1 VKSSAELYIDQAG
14 AVYRRLLR
22 YSADYLPMFVAAVIA
37 MAVYAASQT
46 AFVYLTK
53 LVTDQSF
60 VERDME
66 FIRWVP
72 LLIFGIFVVRG
83 IADYV
88 SVYSMSWVGRQ
99 VIKRM
104 RREVFAKFLVLPTGF
119 YDRNSSGALL
129 SRLTFNIEQ
138 VAQAASQVLTTVFK
152 DVLTILGLVA
162 YMFWVSARLSLFV
175 LILGPVIGLV
185 IRILSTHFRR
195 YSTRIQ
201 NSMGDVTQAAEQ
213 VLEAHKVVKVFNGEA
228 QEIDGFER
236 VNEQNRRLNMKLASA
251 KAASQPI
258 VQTVAAIGLAS
269 VVFFATRED
278 LAGGL
283 SVGEF
288 VSFLGAML
296 LIMPPLKHLTNI
308 NGPLQQG
315 IAAGQSIFELLDAP
329 GEDEGGPVRL
339 EHARGEIE
347 FRDVSFLYQ
356 PEKGHVLQQVNLKVA
371 PGERLAVVGRSGS
384 GKTTLVSLIPRF
396 YDPAEGAVLVDGRDV
411 REYRRDDLRRQVSLV
426 SQDVKLFD
434 DTIRSNIAY
443 GVMRDASAA
452 EVEAAARAAHV
463 LEFTDRFPDGLETE
477 VGDRGVTLSGGQRQR
492 VAIARALLKN
502 APILILDEATSALDS
517 ESERH
522 IQDALEALMQNRTT
536 LVIAHRLSTI
546 ENADRIVVMDH
557 GRIVETGS
565 HRELLA
571 NQGAYAAL
579 HRMQFAHH
587 DANAKIR
594 VS

>member
-1 VKSSAELYIDQAG
+1 VKPAGEAQIDQAG
-14 AVYRRLLR
+14 AVYRRLLN
-22 YSADYLPMFVAAVIA
+22 YSAEYLPMFIAAVIA
-37 MAVYAASQT
+37 MAVYAGSQT
-46 AFVYLTK
+46 GFVYLTK

-72 LLIFGIFVVRG
+72 LLLIGIFLVRG
-83 IADYV
+83 VADYV
-88 SVYSMSWVGRQ
+88 AVYSMSWVGRQ

-104 RREVFAKFLVLPTGF
+104 RREVFAKFLVLPTRF
-119 YDRNSSGALL
+119 YDTNSSGALL

-152 DVLTILGLVA
+152 DLLTIVGLIG
-162 YMFWVSARLSLFV
+162 YMFWVNARLSLFV
-175 LILGPVIGLV
+175 LVMAPVIGLI
-185 IRILSTHFRR
+185 IRVLSKHFRR
-195 YSTRIQ
+195 YSARIQ

-228 QEIDGFER
+228 QEIAGFER

-258 VQTVAAIGLAS
+258 VQTVAALGLAS
-269 VVFFATRED
+269 VVFVATNED

-283 SVGEF
+283 TVGEF

-296 LIMPPLKHLTNI
+296 LIMAPLKHLTNI

-329 GEDEGGPVRL
+329 GEDEGGPVAL
-339 EHARGEIE
+339 AHARGEIE
-347 FRDVSFLYQ
+347 FRSVSFVYQ
-356 PEKGHVLQQVNLKVA
+356 QEKGQVLQDINLHVA
-371 PGERLAVVGRSGS
+371 PGERVAIVGRSGS
-384 GKTTLVSLIPRF
+384 GKSTLVSLIPRF
-396 YDPAEGAVLVDGRDV
+396 YDPTEGTVLVDGRDV

-443 GVMRDASAA
+443 GAMHAA
-452 EVEAAARAAHV
+452 TPDEIEAAARAAHV
-463 LEFTDRFPDGLETE
+463 LEFTERFPRGLETE

-546 ENADRIVVMDH
+546 ESADRIVVMDH
-557 GRIVETGS
+557 GRVVEFGS
-565 HRELLA
+565 HRELIALD
-571 NQGAYAAL
+571 GAYAAL
-579 HRMQFAHH
+579 HRMQFAS
-587 DANAKIR
+587 DGA
-594 VS
+594 S

>member
-1 VKSSAELYIDQAG
+1 MKHLSEPAAG
-14 AVYRRLLR
+14 QINAVYRRLFR
-22 YSADYLPMFVAAVIA
+22 YSAEHLPMFLAAMAA

-46 AFVYLTK
+46 GFVYLTK

-60 VERDME
+60 VDRDME

-72 LLIFGIFVVRG
+72 VLIFVIFVVRG
-83 IADYV
+83 IADFV
-88 SVYSMSWVGRQ
+88 SVYCMSWVGRQ
-99 VIKRM
+99 VIKRL
-104 RREVFAKFLVLPTGF
+104 RREVFAKFLVLPARF
-119 YDRNSSGALL
+119 YDANSSGALL

-138 VAQAASQVLTTVFK
+138 VAQASSQVLTTVFK
-152 DVLTILGLVA
+152 DLLTIIGLVA
-162 YMFWVSARLSLFV
+162 YMFWVSMRLSLFV
-175 LILGPVIGLV
+175 LVLGPVIGLV
-185 IRILSTHFRR
+185 IRVLSKHFRR
-195 YSTRIQ
+195 YSARIQ

-236 VNEQNRRLNMKLASA
+236 VNEQNRRLNMKLATA

-258 VQTVAAIGLAS
+258 VQMVAAVGLAS
-269 VVFFATRED
+269 VVFVATNED
-278 LAGGL
+278 LSGGM

-296 LIMPPLKHLTNI
+296 LIMAPLKHLTNI

-329 GEDEGGPVRL
+329 GEDEGGPVPL
-339 EHARGEIE
+339 ERARGEIE
-347 FRDVSFLYQ
+347 FSEVGFVYQ
-356 PEKGHVLQQVNLKVA
+356 QEKGPVLQAVNLRVA
-371 PGERLAVVGRSGS
+371 PGERLAIVGRSGS
-384 GKTTLVSLIPRF
+384 GKSTLVSLIPRF
-396 YDPAEGAVLVDGRDV
+396 YDPTEGVVRVDGRDV
-411 REYRRDDLRRQVSLV
+411 RDYRRADLRRQVSLV

-434 DTIRSNIAY
+434 DTIRANIAY
-443 GVMRDASAA
+443 GVMRDASAQ
-452 EVEAAARAAHV
+452 EIEAAARAAHV
-463 LEFTDRFPDGLETE
+463 LEFTDRFPDGLDTE

-502 APILILDEATSALDS
+502 TPILILDEATSALDT

-546 ENADRIVVMDH
+546 ENADRIVVMDQGRVAESGTH
-557 GRIVETGS
+557 G
-565 HRELLA
+565 ELMAIDGL
-571 NQGAYAAL
+571 YASL
-579 HRMQFAHH
+579 HRMQF
-587 DANAKIR
+587 KG
-594 VS
+594 S

>member
-1 VKSSAELYIDQAG
+1 MKPDSSQYRDQAG
-14 AVYRRLLR
+14 AVYRRLLN
-22 YSADYLPMFVAAVIA
+22 YSAEYLPMFVAAMFA

-46 AFVYLTK
+46 GFVYLTK

-60 VERDME
+60 VARDME

-72 LLIFGIFVVRG
+72 LLILGIFLVRG
-83 IADYV
+83 VADYV
-88 SVYSMSWVGRQ
+88 AVYSMSWVGRQ

-104 RREVFAKFLVLPTGF
+104 RQEVFAKFLVLPTRF
-119 YDRNSSGALL
+119 YDTSSSGALL

-138 VAQAASQVLTTVFK
+138 VAQAASQVLTTLFK

-162 YMFWVSARLSLFV
+162 YMFWINVRLSLFV
-175 LILGPVIGLV
+175 LVTAPLIGLV
-185 IRILSTHFRR
+185 ISYLSKKFRR

-228 QEIDGFER
+228 QEVEGFER
-236 VNEQNRRLNMKLASA
+236 VNEQNRRLNMKLAA
-251 KAASQPI
+251 ARAASQPV
-258 VQTVAAIGLAS
+258 VQLVAAIGLAG
-269 VVFFATRED
+269 VVFVATRED

-283 SVGEF
+283 SVGDF

-296 LIMPPLKHLTNI
+296 LIMAPLKHLTNI

-329 GEDEGGPVRL
+329 GEDEGGERRL
-339 EHARGEIE
+339 QRARGEVE
-347 FRDVSFLYQ
+347 FRAVDFVYQQEKGQVLRDVSLR
-356 PEKGHVLQQVNLKVA
+356 VA
-371 PGERLAVVGRSGS
+371 PGERLAIVGRSGS
-384 GKTTLVSLIPRF
+384 GKSTLVSLIPRF
-396 YDPAEGAVLVDGRDV
+396 YDPTGGVVLVDGHDV
-411 REYRRDDLRRQVSLV
+411 REYRRADLRRQVSLV
-426 SQDVKLFD
+426 TQEVKLFD

-443 GVMRDASAA
+443 GAMRAASPA
-452 EVEAAARAAHV
+452 EIEAAARAAHV
-463 LEFTDRFPDGLETE
+463 LEFTDRFPHGLETE

-522 IQDALEALMQNRTT
+522 IQEALEALMQNRTT

-546 ENADRIVVMDH
+546 EHADRIVVMDH
-557 GRIVETGS
+557 GRIVEVGS
-565 HRELLA
+565 HGELMTLD
-571 NQGAYAAL
+571 GAYAAL
-579 HRMQFAHH
+579 HRMQFQ
-587 DANAKIR
+587 

>member
-1 VKSSAELYIDQAG
+1 VKPRVDALPDRAG
-14 AVYRRLLR
+14 AVYRRLLD
-22 YSADYLPMFVAAVIA
+22 YSAEYLPMFVAAIIA

-46 AFVYLTK
+46 GFVYLTK

-60 VERDME
+60 VARDAD

-72 LLIFGIFVVRG
+72 LLILLVFLVRG

-88 SVYSMSWVGRQ
+88 AVYSMSWVGRQ

-119 YDRNSSGALL
+119 YDTSSSGALL

-138 VAQAASQVLTTVFK
+138 VAQAASQVLTTLFK
-152 DVLTILGLVA
+152 DVLTILGLLG
-162 YMFWVSARLSLFV
+162 YMFWINVRLTLFV
-175 LILGPVIGLV
+175 LITAPLIGMI
-185 IRILSTHFRR
+185 IRLLSTKFRR

-213 VLEAHKVVKVFNGEA
+213 VLEAHRVVKVFNGET
-228 QEIDGFER
+228 QEVEGFEK
-236 VNEQNRRLNMKLASA
+236 VNEQNRRLNMKLAAA
-251 KAASQPI
+251 KAASQPV
-258 VQTVAAIGLAS
+258 VQLVAAVGIAG
-269 VVFFATRED
+269 VVFVATRDD
-278 LAGGL
+278 LSGGL
-283 SVGEF
+283 SVGDF

-296 LIMPPLKHLTNI
+296 LIMAPLKHLTNI

-329 GEDEGGPVRL
+329 AEDEGGPVVLDR
-339 EHARGEIE
+339 ARGEIE
-347 FRDVSFLYQ
+347 FQDVGFVYQ
-356 PEKGHVLQQVNLKVA
+356 QEKGAVLEHIDLKVA
-371 PGERLAVVGRSGS
+371 AGERLAIVGRSGS
-384 GKTTLVSLIPRF
+384 GKSTLVSLIPRF
-396 YDPAEGAVLVDGRDV
+396 YDPTTGVVSVDGQDV
-411 REYRRDDLRRQVSLV
+411 RVYRRADLRRQVSLV

-434 DTIRSNIAY
+434 DTIRANIAY
-443 GVMRDASAA
+443 GTMREASA
-452 EVEAAARAAHV
+452 EEIEAAARAAHV
-463 LEFTDRFPDGLETE
+463 LEFTERFPDGLETQ

-502 APILILDEATSALDS
+502 APILVLDEATSALDS

-546 ENADRIVVMDH
+546 EKADRIVVMDH
-557 GRIVETGS
+557 GRIVEIGA
-565 HRELLA
+565 HQELMALD
-571 NQGAYAAL
+571 GVYAGL
-579 HRMQFAHH
+579 HRMQFQLA
-587 DANAKIR
+587 
-594 VS
+594 

>member
-1 VKSSAELYIDQAG
+1 MKPAGPQHLDQAG
-14 AVYRRLLR
+14 AVYRRLLH
-22 YSADYLPMFVAAVIA
+22 YSAEYLPMFVAAMLA

-46 AFVYLTK
+46 GFVYLTK

-60 VERDME
+60 VQRDMD

-72 LLIFGIFVVRG
+72 LLILGIFLVRG

-88 SVYSMSWVGRQ
+88 AVYSMSWVGRQ

-104 RREVFAKFLVLPTGF
+104 RREVFAKFLALPTRF
-119 YDRNSSGALL
+119 YDTSSSGALL

-138 VAQAASQVLTTVFK
+138 VAQAASQVLTTLFK

-162 YMFWVSARLSLFV
+162 YMFWINARLSLFV
-175 LILGPVIGLV
+175 LVTAPLIGLV
-185 IRILSTHFRR
+185 ISYLSKKFRR

-228 QEIDGFER
+228 QEVEGFER
-236 VNEQNRRLNMKLASA
+236 VNEQNRRLNMKLAA
-251 KAASQPI
+251 ARAASQPV
-258 VQTVAAIGLAS
+258 VQLVAAIGLSS
-269 VVFFATRED
+269 VVFVATRED

-283 SVGEF
+283 SVGDF

-296 LIMPPLKHLTNI
+296 LIMAPLKHLTNI

-329 GEDEGGPVRL
+329 GEDEGGARRL
-339 EHARGEIE
+339 ERARGEVE
-347 FRDVSFLYQ
+347 FCAVSFIYQ
-356 PEKGHVLQQVNLKVA
+356 QEKGQVLHDINLRVA
-371 PGERLAVVGRSGS
+371 PGERLAIVGRSGS
-384 GKTTLVSLIPRF
+384 GKSTLVSLIPRF
-396 YDPAEGAVLVDGRDV
+396 YDPTEGVVRVDGHDV
-411 REYRRDDLRRQVSLV
+411 REYRRADLRRQVSLV
-426 SQDVKLFD
+426 SQEVKLFD

-443 GVMRDASAA
+443 GAMRDATPAQI
-452 EVEAAARAAHV
+452 EAAARAAHV
-463 LEFTDRFPDGLETE
+463 LEFTDGFPDGLETE

-502 APILILDEATSALDS
+502 TPILILDEATSALDS

-522 IQDALEALMQNRTT
+522 IQEALETLMRNRTT

-546 ENADRIVVMDH
+546 EHADRIVVMEQ
-557 GRIVETGS
+557 GRIIEVGS
-565 HRELLA
+565 HAELMALD
-571 NQGAYAAL
+571 GAYAAL
-579 HRMQFAHH
+579 HRMQFQ
-587 DANAKIR
+587 

>member
-1 VKSSAELYIDQAG
+1 MKPDSSQYRDQAG
-14 AVYRRLLR
+14 AVYRRLLN
-22 YSADYLPMFVAAVIA
+22 YSAEYLPMFVAAMFA

-46 AFVYLTK
+46 GFVYLTK

-60 VERDME
+60 VARDME

-72 LLIFGIFVVRG
+72 LLILGIFLVRG
-83 IADYV
+83 VADYV
-88 SVYSMSWVGRQ
+88 AVYSMSWVGRQ

-104 RREVFAKFLVLPTGF
+104 RQEVFAKFLVLPTRF
-119 YDRNSSGALL
+119 YDTSSSGALL

-138 VAQAASQVLTTVFK
+138 VAQAASQVLTTLFK

-162 YMFWVSARLSLFV
+162 YMFWINARLSLFV
-175 LILGPVIGLV
+175 LVTAPLIGLV
-185 IRILSTHFRR
+185 ISYLSKKFRR

-228 QEIDGFER
+228 QEVEGFER
-236 VNEQNRRLNMKLASA
+236 VNEQNRRLNMKLAA
-251 KAASQPI
+251 ARAASQPV
-258 VQTVAAIGLAS
+258 VQLVAAIGLAG
-269 VVFFATRED
+269 VVFVATRED

-283 SVGEF
+283 SVGDF

-296 LIMPPLKHLTNI
+296 LIMAPLKHLTNI

-329 GEDEGGPVRL
+329 GEDEGGERRL
-339 EHARGEIE
+339 QRARGEVE
-347 FRDVSFLYQ
+347 FRAVNFVYQQEKGQVLRDVSLR
-356 PEKGHVLQQVNLKVA
+356 VA
-371 PGERLAVVGRSGS
+371 PGERLAIVGRSGS
-384 GKTTLVSLIPRF
+384 GKSTLVSLIPRF
-396 YDPAEGAVLVDGRDV
+396 YDPTGGTVLVDGHDV
-411 REYRRDDLRRQVSLV
+411 REYRRADLRRQVSLV
-426 SQDVKLFD
+426 TQEVKLFD

-443 GVMRDASAA
+443 GAMRAASPA
-452 EVEAAARAAHV
+452 EIEAAARAAHV

-522 IQDALEALMQNRTT
+522 IQEALEALMQNRTT

-546 ENADRIVVMDH
+546 EHADRIVVMDH
-557 GRIVETGS
+557 GRIVEVGS
-565 HRELLA
+565 HGELMALD
-571 NQGAYAAL
+571 GAYAAL
-579 HRMQFAHH
+579 HRMQFQ
-587 DANAKIR
+587 

>member
-1 VKSSAELYIDQAG
+1 VKPAGELQIDQAG
-14 AVYRRLLR
+14 AVYRRLLN
-22 YSADYLPMFVAAVIA
+22 YSAEYLPMFIAAIIA

-46 AFVYLTK
+46 GFVYLTK

-72 LLIFGIFVVRG
+72 LLLIGIFVVRG
-83 IADYV
+83 VADYV
-88 SVYSMSWVGRQ
+88 AVYSMSWVGRQ

-104 RREVFAKFLVLPTGF
+104 RREVFAKFLVLPTRF
-119 YDRNSSGALL
+119 YDTNSSGALL

-152 DVLTILGLVA
+152 DVLTIVGLIG
-162 YMFWVSARLSLFV
+162 YMFWVNARLSLFV
-175 LILGPVIGLV
+175 LVMAPMIGLI
-185 IRILSTHFRR
+185 IRVLSKHFRR
-195 YSTRIQ
+195 YSARIQ

-228 QEIDGFER
+228 QEIAGFER

-251 KAASQPI
+251 RAASQPI
-258 VQTVAAIGLAS
+258 VQTVAALGLAS
-269 VVFFATRED
+269 VVFVATRED

-283 SVGEF
+283 TVGEF

-296 LIMPPLKHLTNI
+296 LIMAPLKHLTNI

-329 GEDEGGPVRL
+329 GEDEGGPVALAR
-339 EHARGEIE
+339 ARGEIE
-347 FRDVSFLYQ
+347 FRGVNFLYQ
-356 PEKGHVLQQVNLKVA
+356 QEKGPVLRDISLHVA
-371 PGERLAVVGRSGS
+371 PGERLAIVGRSGS
-384 GKTTLVSLIPRF
+384 GKSTLVNLIPRF
-396 YDPAEGAVLVDGRDV
+396 YDPTEGTVLVDGRDV

-434 DTIRSNIAY
+434 DTIRANIAY
-443 GVMRDASAA
+443 GVMHDATP
-452 EVEAAARAAHV
+452 EEIEAAALAAHV
-463 LEFTDRFPDGLETE
+463 LEFTERFPRGLETE

-502 APILILDEATSALDS
+502 TPILILDEATSALDS

-546 ENADRIVVMDH
+546 ESADRIVVMDH
-557 GRIVETGS
+557 GLVVEVGS
-565 HRELLA
+565 HRELMA
-571 NQGAYAAL
+571 RDGAYAAL
-579 HRMQFAHH
+579 HHMQFAS
-587 DANAKIR
+587 DGAT
-594 VS
+594 

>member
-1 VKSSAELYIDQAG
+1 MNPAEENYRDHAS
-14 AVYRRLLR
+14 AVYRRLLG
-22 YSADYLPMFVAAVIA
+22 YSAEYLPMFVAAMVA
-37 MAVYAASQT
+37 MAIYAGSQT

-60 VERDME
+60 VARDMD

-72 LLIFGIFVVRG
+72 VLIIAIFLVRG
-83 IADYV
+83 IADFV
-88 SVYSMSWVGRQ
+88 STYSMAWVGRQ

-104 RREVFAKFLVLPTGF
+104 RRDMFAKFLVLPTRF
-119 YDRNSSGALL
+119 YDQSSSGALL

-138 VAQAASQVLTTVFK
+138 VAQAASQVLTTLFK
-152 DVLTILGLVA
+152 DLLTIVGLVL
-162 YMFWVSARLSLFV
+162 YMFWVSPRLALFV
-175 LILGPVIGLV
+175 LVIGPLIGLI
-185 IRILSTHFRR
+185 IRLLSKRFRR
-195 YSTRIQ
+195 YSARIQ

-228 QEIDGFER
+228 QEVAGFER
-236 VNEQNRRLNMKLASA
+236 INEQNRRLNMKLASA
-251 KAASQPI
+251 KAASQPV
-258 VQTVAAIGLAS
+258 VQLVAAFGLSA
-269 VVFFATRED
+269 VVFVATNED

-296 LIMPPLKHLTNI
+296 LIMAPLKHLTNI

-315 IAAGQSIFELLDAP
+315 IAAGQSIFELLDSPA
-329 GEDEGGPVRL
+329 EDEGGSRPL
-339 EHARGEIE
+339 ERARGEIE
-347 FRDVSFLYQ
+347 FRRVDFLYQ
-356 PEKGHVLQQVNLKVA
+356 QEKGQVLREVDLRVA
-371 PGERLAVVGRSGS
+371 PGERLAIVGRSGS

-396 YDPAEGAVLVDGRDV
+396 YDPTDGAVLVVGHDV
-411 REYRRDDLRRQVSLV
+411 RDYRRSDLRRQVSLV

-443 GVMRDASAA
+443 GVMRDASDA

-463 LEFTDRFPDGLETE
+463 LEFTDRFPQGLDTE

-502 APILILDEATSALDS
+502 APILILDEATSALDT

-522 IQDALEALMQNRTT
+522 IQAALEALMENRTT

-546 ENADRIVVMDH
+546 EQADRIVVMDH
-557 GRIVETGS
+557 GRIVEVGS
-565 HRELLA
+565 HRELIEC
-571 NQGAYAAL
+571 GGTYAAL
-579 HRMQFAHH
+579 HRMQFAG
-587 DANAKIR
+587 A
-594 VS
+594 

>member
-1 VKSSAELYIDQAG
+1 VKAAGTQYLDQAG
-14 AVYRRLLR
+14 AVYRRLLN
-22 YSADYLPMFVAAVIA
+22 YSAEYLPMFLAAMLA

-46 AFVYLTK
+46 GFVYLTK

-60 VERDME
+60 VERDMD

-72 LLIFGIFVVRG
+72 LLILGIFLVRG

-88 SVYSMSWVGRQ
+88 AVYSMSWVGRQ

-104 RREVFAKFLVLPTGF
+104 RQEVFAKFLVLPTRF
-119 YDRNSSGALL
+119 YDTSSSGALL

-138 VAQAASQVLTTVFK
+138 VAQAASQVLTTLFK

-162 YMFWVSARLSLFV
+162 YMFWINARLSLFV
-175 LILGPVIGLV
+175 LVTAPLIGLV
-185 IRILSTHFRR
+185 ISFLSKKFRR

-228 QEIDGFER
+228 QEVAGFER
-236 VNEQNRRLNMKLASA
+236 VNEQNRRLNMKLAA
-251 KAASQPI
+251 ARAASQPV
-258 VQTVAAIGLAS
+258 VQLVAAVGLAS
-269 VVFFATRED
+269 VVFVATRED

-283 SVGEF
+283 SVGDF

-296 LIMPPLKHLTNI
+296 LIMAPLKHLTNI

-329 GEDEGGPVRL
+329 GEDEGGERRL
-339 EHARGEIE
+339 ERARGEVE
-347 FRDVSFLYQ
+347 YRKVGFVYQ
-356 PEKGHVLQQVNLKVA
+356 QEKGPVLRDISLRIT
-371 PGERLAVVGRSGS
+371 PGERLAIVGRSGS
-384 GKTTLVSLIPRF
+384 GKSTLVSLIPRF
-396 YDPAEGAVLVDGRDV
+396 YDPTEGQVLVDGHDV
-411 REYRRDDLRRQVSLV
+411 REYRRADLRRQVSLV
-426 SQDVKLFD
+426 SQEVKLFD

-443 GVMRDASAA
+443 GAMRDASPAQI
-452 EVEAAARAAHV
+452 EAAARAAHV
-463 LEFTDRFPDGLETE
+463 LEFSERFPDGLETE

-522 IQDALEALMQNRTT
+522 IQEALEALMQNRTT

-546 ENADRIVVMDH
+546 ERADRIAVMDH
-557 GRIVETGS
+557 GRIIEVGS
-565 HRELLA
+565 HRELMSLD
-571 NQGAYAAL
+571 GAYAAL
-579 HRMQFAHH
+579 HRMQFQ
-587 DANAKIR
+587 

>member
-1 VKSSAELYIDQAG
+1 
-14 AVYRRLLR
+14 
-22 YSADYLPMFVAAVIA
+22 MFVAAIIA

-46 AFVYLTK
+46 GFVYLTK
-53 LVTDQSF
+53 IVTDQSF

-72 LLIFGIFVVRG
+72 FMILGIFLVRG
-83 IADYV
+83 AADYV
-88 SVYSMSWVGRQ
+88 AVYSMSWVGRQ
-99 VIKRM
+99 VIKHM
-104 RREVFAKFLVLPTGF
+104 RRDVFAKFLALPTSF
-119 YDRNSSGALL
+119 YDTSSSGALL

-138 VAQAASQVLTTVFK
+138 VAQAASQVLTTLFK

-162 YMFWVSARLSLFV
+162 FMFWVNMRLSLFV
-175 LILGPVIGLV
+175 LVIGPLIGLI
-185 IRILSTHFRR
+185 IRLLSRKFRR

-228 QEIDGFER
+228 QEVAGFER
-236 VNEQNRRLNMKLASA
+236 VNEQNRRLNMKLAAA
-251 KAASQPI
+251 KAASQPV
-258 VQTVAAIGLAS
+258 VQAVAAIGLAG
-269 VVFFATRED
+269 VVFVATRED

-296 LIMPPLKHLTNI
+296 LIMSPLKHLTNI

-329 GEDEGGPVRL
+329 GEDEGGPVSL
-339 EHARGEIE
+339 ERARGEIE
-347 FRDVSFLYQ
+347 FRGVSFLYQ
-356 PEKGHVLQQVNLKVA
+356 QEKGQVLQDINLAVA
-371 PGERLAVVGRSGS
+371 PGERLAIVGRSGS
-384 GKTTLVSLIPRF
+384 GKSTLVSLIPRF
-396 YDPAEGAVLVDGRDV
+396 YDPTAGIVLVDGRDV
-411 REYRRDDLRRQVSLV
+411 RAYRRADLRRQVSLV

-443 GVMRDASAA
+443 GAMSAASA
-452 EVEAAARAAHV
+452 EEIEAAARAAHV
-463 LEFTDRFPDGLETE
+463 LEFTDRFPAGLETE

-522 IQDALEALMQNRTT
+522 IQEALEVLMKDRTT

-546 ENADRIVVMDH
+546 EKADRIVVMDH
-557 GRIVETGS
+557 GCIVEIGS
-565 HRELLA
+565 HDELLA
-571 NQGAYAAL
+571 QGGAYATL
-579 HRMQFAHH
+579 HRMQFQA
-587 DANAKIR
+587 
-594 VS
+594 S

>member
-1 VKSSAELYIDQAG
+1 MKPVGELQIDQAG
-14 AVYRRLLR
+14 AVYRRLLN
-22 YSADYLPMFVAAVIA
+22 YSAEYLPMFIAAIIA

-46 AFVYLTK
+46 GFVYLTK

-72 LLIFGIFVVRG
+72 LLLIGIFLVRG
-83 IADYV
+83 VADYV
-88 SVYSMSWVGRQ
+88 AVYSMSWVGRQ

-104 RREVFAKFLVLPTGF
+104 RREVFAKFLVLPTRF
-119 YDRNSSGALL
+119 YDTNSSGALL

-152 DVLTILGLVA
+152 DVLTIVGLIG
-162 YMFWVSARLSLFV
+162 YMFWVNARLSLFV
-175 LILGPVIGLV
+175 LVMAPMIGLI
-185 IRILSTHFRR
+185 IRVLSKHFRR
-195 YSTRIQ
+195 YSARIQ

-228 QEIDGFER
+228 QEIAGFER

-251 KAASQPI
+251 RAASQPI
-258 VQTVAAIGLAS
+258 VQTVAALGLAS
-269 VVFFATRED
+269 VVFVATRED

-283 SVGEF
+283 TVGEF

-296 LIMPPLKHLTNI
+296 LIMAPLKHLTNI

-329 GEDEGGPVRL
+329 GEDEGGPVALAR
-339 EHARGEIE
+339 ARGEIE
-347 FRDVSFLYQ
+347 FRGVSFLYQ
-356 PEKGHVLQQVNLKVA
+356 QEKGHVLRDINVHVE
-371 PGERLAVVGRSGS
+371 PGERLAIVGRSGS
-384 GKTTLVSLIPRF
+384 GKSTLVSLIPRF
-396 YDPAEGAVLVDGRDV
+396 YDPTEGVVLVDGFDV

-443 GVMRDASAA
+443 GAMHDATP
-452 EVEAAARAAHV
+452 EEIEAAARAAHV
-463 LEFTDRFPDGLETE
+463 LEFTERFPRGLETE

-546 ENADRIVVMDH
+546 ESADRIVVMDH
-557 GRIVETGS
+557 GAVVEVGS
-565 HRELLA
+565 HRELMA
-571 NQGAYAAL
+571 RDGAYAAL
-579 HRMQFAHH
+579 HHMQFAS
-587 DANAKIR
+587 DGA
-594 VS
+594 S

>member
-1 VKSSAELYIDQAG
+1 MTPPGQSYRDEAG
-14 AVYRRLLR
+14 AVYRRLLN
-22 YSADYLPMFVAAVIA
+22 YSAEYLPMFVAAIIA
-37 MAVYAASQT
+37 MAIYAASQT
-46 AFVYLTK
+46 GFVYLTK

-60 VERDME
+60 VERDMD

-72 LLIFGIFVVRG
+72 LLILGVFIVRG

-88 SVYSMSWVGRQ
+88 AVYSMSWVGRQ

-104 RREVFAKFLVLPTGF
+104 RQEVFAKFLALPTRF
-119 YDRNSSGALL
+119 YDTSSSGALL

-138 VAQAASQVLTTVFK
+138 VAQAASQVLTTLFK
-152 DVLTILGLVA
+152 DSLTILGLVA
-162 YMFWVSARLSLFV
+162 YMFWVNVRLTLFV
-175 LILGPVIGLV
+175 LITAPLIGLI
-185 IRILSTHFRR
+185 IRLLSKKFRR
-195 YSTRIQ
+195 YSARIQ

-228 QEIDGFER
+228 QEIEGFER
-236 VNEQNRRLNMKLASA
+236 VNERNRRLNMKLAAA
-251 KAASQPI
+251 KAASQPV
-258 VQTVAAIGLAS
+258 VQVVAAIGLSS
-269 VVFFATRED
+269 VVFVATRED

-296 LIMPPLKHLTNI
+296 LIMAPLKHLTNI

-329 GEDEGGPVRL
+329 GEDAGGPVPLAR
-339 EHARGEIE
+339 ARGELE
-347 FRDVSFLYQ
+347 FRGVGFVYQ
-356 PEKGHVLQQVNLKVA
+356 QEKGPVLQDIQLHVA
-371 PGERLAVVGRSGS
+371 PGERLAIVGRSGS
-384 GKTTLVSLIPRF
+384 GKSTLVSLIPRF
-396 YDPAEGAVLVDGRDV
+396 YDPVEGVVLVDGLDA
-411 REYRRDDLRRQVSLV
+411 REYQRADLRRQVSLV

-443 GVMRDASAA
+443 GAMRAASPA
-452 EVEAAARAAHV
+452 EIEAAARAAHV

-522 IQDALEALMQNRTT
+522 IQDALDALMQNRTT

-546 ENADRIVVMDH
+546 ESADRIVVMEQ
-557 GRIVETGS
+557 GRIIEIGS
-565 HRELLA
+565 HGELIA
-571 NQGAYAAL
+571 QDGAYAAL
-579 HRMQFAHH
+579 HRMQFQT
-587 DANAKIR
+587 
-594 VS
+594 S

>member
-1 VKSSAELYIDQAG
+1 MKTSTEQVQIDQAG
-14 AVYRRLLR
+14 KVYRRLWS
-22 YSADYLPMFVAAVIA
+22 YSGAYRAVFAAAILA
-37 MAVYAASQT
+37 MAVYAGSQT
-46 AFVYLTK
+46 GFVYITK

-60 VERDME
+60 VEKDMQ

-72 LLIFGIFVVRG
+72 FMILGVFFIRG

-88 SVYSMSWVGRQ
+88 ATYSMSWVGRQ

-104 RREVFAKFLVLPTGF
+104 REQVFAKFLALPTRF
-119 YDRNSSGALL
+119 YDQSSSGALL

-138 VAQAASQVLTTVFK
+138 VAQAASQVLTTLFK
-152 DVLTILGLVA
+152 DLLTIVGLVI
-162 YMFWVSARLSLFV
+162 YMFWVSPRLSLFV
-175 LILGPVIGLV
+175 LVVGPLIGLI
-185 IRILSTHFRR
+185 IRGLSKRFRR

-228 QEIDGFER
+228 QEIEGFER
-236 VNEQNRRLNMKLASA
+236 VNEKNRRLNMKLAAA
-251 KAASQPI
+251 KAASGPI
-258 VQTVAAIGLAS
+258 IQLMAAIGLSS
-269 VVFFATRED
+269 VVFVATRED
-278 LAGGL
+278 LSGGM

-288 VSFLGAML
+288 VSFVGAML
-296 LIMPPLKHLTNI
+296 LIMAPLKHLTNI

-329 GEDEGGPVRL
+329 GEDQGGARRVER
-339 EHARGEIE
+339 ARGELE

-356 PEKGHVLQQVNLKVA
+356 EEKGAVLRDIQLRVA
-371 PGERLAVVGRSGS
+371 PGERLAIVGRSGS
-384 GKTTLVSLIPRF
+384 GKSTLVSLIPRF
-396 YDPAEGAVLVDGRDV
+396 YDPTDGTVLLDGHDL

-434 DTIRSNIAY
+434 DTIRANIAY
-443 GVMRDASAA
+443 GAMRDASAA
-452 EVEAAARAAHV
+452 EIEQAARAAHV
-463 LEFTDRFPDGLETE
+463 LEFTERFPDGLETQ

-502 APILILDEATSALDS
+502 APVLILDEATSALDT

-522 IQDALEALMQNRTT
+522 IQQALEVLMQNRTT

-557 GRIVETGS
+557 GRIVEMGS
-565 HRELLA
+565 HGELMA
-571 NQGAYAAL
+571 RDGAYSAL
-579 HRMQFAHH
+579 HHMQFAGEAGHRT
-587 DANAKIR
+587 D
-594 VS
+594 V

>member
-1 VKSSAELYIDQAG
+1 VKSAGPQYLDQAG
-14 AVYRRLLR
+14 AVYRRLLN
-22 YSADYLPMFVAAVIA
+22 YSAEYLPMFIAAMLA

-46 AFVYLTK
+46 GFVYLTK

-60 VERDME
+60 VARDMD

-72 LLIFGIFVVRG
+72 LLILGIFLVRG

-88 SVYSMSWVGRQ
+88 AVYSMSWVGRQ

-104 RREVFAKFLVLPTGF
+104 RQEVFAKFLVLPTRF
-119 YDRNSSGALL
+119 FDASSSGALL

-138 VAQAASQVLTTVFK
+138 VAQAASQVLTTLFK
-152 DVLTILGLVA
+152 DVLTIFGLVA
-162 YMFWVSARLSLFV
+162 YMFWINARLSLFV
-175 LILGPVIGLV
+175 LVTAPLIGLV
-185 IRILSTHFRR
+185 ISFLSKKFRR

-228 QEIDGFER
+228 QEVEGFER
-236 VNEQNRRLNMKLASA
+236 INEQNRRLNMKLAA
-251 KAASQPI
+251 ARAASQPV
-258 VQTVAAIGLAS
+258 VQLVAAIGLAS
-269 VVFFATRED
+269 VVFVATRED

-283 SVGEF
+283 SVGDF

-296 LIMPPLKHLTNI
+296 LIMAPLKHLTNI

-329 GEDEGGPVRL
+329 GEDEGGERALVR
-339 EHARGEIE
+339 ARGEVE
-347 FRDVSFLYQ
+347 FRRVSFIYQ
-356 PEKGHVLQQVNLKVA
+356 PEKGRVLSDVSLRVA
-371 PGERLAVVGRSGS
+371 PGERLAIVGRSGS
-384 GKTTLVSLIPRF
+384 GKSTLVSLIPRF
-396 YDPAEGAVLVDGRDV
+396 YDPTAGAVLVDGHDV
-411 REYRRDDLRRQVSLV
+411 REYRRADLRRQVSLV
-426 SQDVKLFD
+426 TQEVKLFD

-443 GVMRDASAA
+443 GAMRDASPAQI
-452 EVEAAARAAHV
+452 EAAARAAHV
-463 LEFTDRFPDGLETE
+463 LEFTDRFPDGLQTE

-522 IQDALEALMQNRTT
+522 IQAALEALMQNRTT

-546 ENADRIVVMDH
+546 EHADRIAVMEH
-557 GRIVETGS
+557 GRVIEVGS
-565 HRELLA
+565 HAELMALE
-571 NQGAYAAL
+571 GSYAAL
-579 HRMQFAHH
+579 HRMQFQL
-587 DANAKIR
+587 
-594 VS
+594 S

>member
-1 VKSSAELYIDQAG
+1 MKSDSPQYLDQAG
-14 AVYRRLLR
+14 AVYRRLLN
-22 YSADYLPMFVAAVIA
+22 YSAEYLPMFVAAMLA

-46 AFVYLTK
+46 GFVYLTK

-60 VERDME
+60 VARDMD

-72 LLIFGIFVVRG
+72 LLILGIFLVRG

-88 SVYSMSWVGRQ
+88 AVYSMSWVGRQ

-104 RREVFAKFLVLPTGF
+104 RQEVFAKFLVLPTRF
-119 YDRNSSGALL
+119 YDTSSSGALL

-138 VAQAASQVLTTVFK
+138 VAQAASQVLTTLFK
-152 DVLTILGLVA
+152 DVLTILGLVG
-162 YMFWVSARLSLFV
+162 YMFWINARLSLFV
-175 LILGPVIGLV
+175 LVTAPLIGLV
-185 IRILSTHFRR
+185 ISFLSKKFRR

-228 QEIDGFER
+228 QEVEGFER
-236 VNEQNRRLNMKLASA
+236 VNEQNRRLNMKLAA
-251 KAASQPI
+251 ARAASQPV
-258 VQTVAAIGLAS
+258 VQLVAAIGLAS
-269 VVFFATRED
+269 VVFVATRED

-283 SVGEF
+283 SVGDF

-296 LIMPPLKHLTNI
+296 LIMAPLKHLTNI

-329 GEDEGGPVRL
+329 GEDEGGERRL
-339 EHARGEIE
+339 ERARGEVE
-347 FRDVSFLYQ
+347 FRAVSFIYQ
-356 PEKGHVLQQVNLKVA
+356 QEKGQVLRDISLRVA
-371 PGERLAVVGRSGS
+371 PGERLAIVGRSGS
-384 GKTTLVSLIPRF
+384 GKSTLVSLIPRF
-396 YDPAEGAVLVDGRDV
+396 YDPTTGEVLVDGHDV
-411 REYRRDDLRRQVSLV
+411 RDYRRADLRRQVSLV
-426 SQDVKLFD
+426 TQEVKLFD

-443 GVMRDASAA
+443 GAMRDAGPA
-452 EVEAAARAAHV
+452 EIEAAARAAHV

-522 IQDALEALMQNRTT
+522 IQEALEALMQNRTT

-546 ENADRIVVMDH
+546 EHADRIVVMDH
-557 GRIVETGS
+557 GRIIEVGA
-565 HRELLA
+565 HRELMSLD
-571 NQGAYAAL
+571 GAYAAL
-579 HRMQFAHH
+579 HRMQFQ
-587 DANAKIR
+587 

>member
-1 VKSSAELYIDQAG
+1 MKSSGKPYDDQVG
-14 AVYRRLLR
+14 TVYRRLLN
-22 YSADYLPMFVAAVIA
+22 YSAEYLPMFVAAIVA

-46 AFVYLTK
+46 AFVYITK

-60 VERDME
+60 VERDMD

-72 LLIFGIFVVRG
+72 PLILGIFIVRG

-104 RREVFAKFLVLPTGF
+104 RREVFAKFLVLPTRF
-119 YDRNSSGALL
+119 YDTNSSGALL

-152 DVLTILGLVA
+152 DLLTIVGLVA
-162 YMFWVSARLSLFV
+162 YMFWVNVRLSLFV
-175 LILGPVIGLV
+175 LITAPLIGLI
-185 IRILSTHFRR
+185 IRMLSGHFRR
-195 YSTRIQ
+195 YSARIQ

-258 VQTVAAIGLAS
+258 VQTVAAVGLAG
-269 VVFFATRED
+269 VVFVATSED

-283 SVGEF
+283 TVGEF

-296 LIMPPLKHLTNI
+296 MIMAPLKHLTNI

-329 GEDEGGPVRL
+329 GEDAGGPVRL
-339 EHARGEIE
+339 ERARGEIE
-347 FRDVSFLYQ
+347 FRGVGFEYQ
-356 PEKGHVLQQVNLKVA
+356 QEKGPVLLDLDLRVA
-371 PGERLAVVGRSGS
+371 PGERVAIVGRSGS
-384 GKTTLVSLIPRF
+384 GKSTLVSLIPRF
-396 YDPAEGAVLVDGRDV
+396 YDPTEGIVLVDGIDV

-443 GVMRDASAA
+443 GVMRDASV
-452 EVEAAARAAHV
+452 EEIEAAARAAHV
-463 LEFTDRFPDGLETE
+463 LEFTDRFPEGLESQ

-492 VAIARALLKN
+492 VAIARALLKD

-522 IQDALEALMQNRTT
+522 IQDALEVLMQNRTT

-546 ENADRIVVMDH
+546 ESADRIVVMDH
-557 GRIVETGS
+557 GRIVEIGS
-565 HRELLA
+565 HSELIA
-571 NQGAYAAL
+571 RDGAYAAL
-579 HRMQFAHH
+579 HRMQFAH
-587 DANAKIR
+587 DD
-594 VS
+594 SS

>member
-1 VKSSAELYIDQAG
+1 MKPAGELQIDQAG
-14 AVYRRLLR
+14 AVYRRLLN
-22 YSADYLPMFVAAVIA
+22 YSAEYLPMFIAAIIA

-46 AFVYLTK
+46 GFVYLTK

-72 LLIFGIFVVRG
+72 LLLIGIFVVRG
-83 IADYV
+83 VADYV
-88 SVYSMSWVGRQ
+88 AVYSMSWVGRQ

-104 RREVFAKFLVLPTGF
+104 RREVFAKFLVLPTRF
-119 YDRNSSGALL
+119 YDTNSSGALL

-152 DVLTILGLVA
+152 DVLTIVGLIG
-162 YMFWVSARLSLFV
+162 YMFWVNARLSLFV
-175 LILGPVIGLV
+175 LVMAPMIGLI
-185 IRILSTHFRR
+185 IRVLSKHFRR
-195 YSTRIQ
+195 YSARIQ

-228 QEIDGFER
+228 QEIAGFER

-251 KAASQPI
+251 RAASQPI
-258 VQTVAAIGLAS
+258 VQTVAALGLAS
-269 VVFFATRED
+269 VVFVATRED

-283 SVGEF
+283 TVGEF

-296 LIMPPLKHLTNI
+296 LIMAPLKHLTNI

-329 GEDEGGPVRL
+329 GEDEGGPVALAR
-339 EHARGEIE
+339 ARGEIE
-347 FRDVSFLYQ
+347 FRGVNFLYQ
-356 PEKGHVLQQVNLKVA
+356 QEKGPVLRDISLHVA
-371 PGERLAVVGRSGS
+371 PGERLAIVGRSGS
-384 GKTTLVSLIPRF
+384 GKSTLVNLIPRF
-396 YDPAEGAVLVDGRDV
+396 YDPTEGTVLVDGRDV

-434 DTIRSNIAY
+434 DTIRANIAY
-443 GVMRDASAA
+443 GVMHDATP
-452 EVEAAARAAHV
+452 EEIEAAALAAHV
-463 LEFTDRFPDGLETE
+463 LEFTERFPRGLETE

-502 APILILDEATSALDS
+502 TPILILDEATSALDS

-546 ENADRIVVMDH
+546 ESADRIVVMDH
-557 GRIVETGS
+557 GLVVEVGS
-565 HRELLA
+565 HRELMA
-571 NQGAYAAL
+571 RDGAYAAL
-579 HRMQFAHH
+579 HHMQFAS
-587 DANAKIR
+587 DGAT
-594 VS
+594 

>member
-1 VKSSAELYIDQAG
+1 VKAAGPQYLDQAG
-14 AVYRRLLR
+14 AVYRRLLH
-22 YSADYLPMFVAAVIA
+22 YSAEYLPMFVAAMLA

-46 AFVYLTK
+46 GFVYLTK

-60 VERDME
+60 VERDMD

-72 LLIFGIFVVRG
+72 LLILGIFLVRG

-88 SVYSMSWVGRQ
+88 AVYSMSWVGRQ

-104 RREVFAKFLVLPTGF
+104 RQEVFAKFLVLPTRF
-119 YDRNSSGALL
+119 YDTSSSGALL

-138 VAQAASQVLTTVFK
+138 VAQAASQVLTTLFK

-162 YMFWVSARLSLFV
+162 YMFWINARLSLFV
-175 LILGPVIGLV
+175 LVTAPLIGLV
-185 IRILSTHFRR
+185 ISFLSKKFRR

-228 QEIDGFER
+228 QEVAGFER
-236 VNEQNRRLNMKLASA
+236 VNEQNRRLNMKLAA
-251 KAASQPI
+251 ARAASQPV
-258 VQTVAAIGLAS
+258 VQLVAAIGLAG
-269 VVFFATRED
+269 VVFVATRED

-283 SVGEF
+283 SVGDF

-296 LIMPPLKHLTNI
+296 LIMAPLKHLTNI

-329 GEDEGGPVRL
+329 GEDEGGERRL
-339 EHARGEIE
+339 ERARGEVE
-347 FRDVSFLYQ
+347 YRKVGFVYQ
-356 PEKGHVLQQVNLKVA
+356 HEKGPVLRDISLRIT
-371 PGERLAVVGRSGS
+371 PGERLAIVGRSGS
-384 GKTTLVSLIPRF
+384 GKSTLVSLIPRF
-396 YDPAEGAVLVDGRDV
+396 YDPTEGQVLVDGYDV
-411 REYRRDDLRRQVSLV
+411 REYRRADLRRQVSLV
-426 SQDVKLFD
+426 SQEVKLFD

-443 GVMRDASAA
+443 GAMRDASPAQI
-452 EVEAAARAAHV
+452 EAAARAAHV
-463 LEFTDRFPDGLETE
+463 LEFTERFPDGLETE

-522 IQDALEALMQNRTT
+522 IQEALEALMQNRTT

-546 ENADRIVVMDH
+546 EHADRIAVMDH
-557 GRIVETGS
+557 GRIIEVGS
-565 HRELLA
+565 HRELIALD
-571 NQGAYAAL
+571 GAYAAL
-579 HRMQFAHH
+579 HRMQFQ
-587 DANAKIR
+587 